1 MSSRMEIAVN
11 QAIADFDSIKAAIE
25 SKGIEVPQGTDT
37 KDYAALIKAIAGSSK
52 ASTYILRDEA
62 GAELVATVV
71 GEETVFTATAN
82 DIREGMVAAT
92 DEGVTTGTKVIPS
105 YHTVTGYRVIPSG
118 GNFAIQFTDELY
130 DFTKLQAIICPFAD
144 SIANSVAAEKVAID
158 EKVYAVNSAVSLAT
172 VIRDNE
178 NKTINLGIV
187 NESEAPYL
195 LRYFTYKEIY

>member
-1 MSSRMEIAVN
+1 MSSRLQTAVD

-37 KDYAALIKAIAGSSK
+37 KDYAALIASIGAGK
-52 ASTYILRDEA
+52 TYILRDEA
-62 GAELVATVV
+62 GTEMVATVV

-105 YHTVTGYRVIPSG
+105 YHTVTGYMLIPSG

-172 VIRDNE
+172 VTRDSE

-187 NESEAPYL
+187 NESETPYL